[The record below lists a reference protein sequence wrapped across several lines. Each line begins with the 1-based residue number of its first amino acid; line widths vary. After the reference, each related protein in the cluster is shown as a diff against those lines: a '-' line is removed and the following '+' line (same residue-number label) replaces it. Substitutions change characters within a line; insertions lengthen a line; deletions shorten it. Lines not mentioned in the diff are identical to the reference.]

1 MVLTHFSIDWKPSRL
16 GCHLEPIRMA
26 CCAYVMCTSS
36 PLPQLVAAS
45 SSKGCFV
52 RNSVLT
58 IIPLTEYKSC
68 LELPLLQKPLAR
80 FVPFYSNSIDPDYIN
95 LADTLPYNRA
105 YLVHRRAAGL
115 VSSNRALCSTRCLI
129 ISNLLDWHVW
139 VNIE

>member
-1 MVLTHFSIDWKPSRL
+1 MEETFSKTFGSLWKALTFDERATRH
-16 GCHLEPIRMA
+16 CEPIRMA
-26 CCAYVMCTSS
+26 CCACVMCTSS

-95 LADTLPYNRA
+95 LVGTLPYNRA

-115 VSSNRALCSTRCLI
+115 VSSNRALSSTHCLI
-129 ISNLLDWHVW
+129 ISN
-139 VNIE
+139 